1 MSTKNRKIWAA
12 GVLLILTVAAA
23 IGFLFRLSQPD
34 QEQRSVYLNCT
45 ESDRGGWVF
54 FTEAG
59 PVEPVF
65 GFGGYINGIP
75 AEGTGPVAAERVM
88 EEPGAR
94 HFLQFDSYGAGLQV
108 FLDHTLLYTDFP
120 AEENPVD
127 SFLEDVDPASI
138 SHDGL
143 RVPLPEDCGGK
154 RLRIVTYGPSGDGL
168 RQPVLPSLVGR
179 FFRRRGTDLRRRL
192 AHGGS
197 HGAAFAGDLSA
208 TGAAAWRTR
217 WRVSLEAAASDRLF
231 PAGGGSRGLSYL
243 SRNFGRAEC

>member
-179 FFRRRGTDLRRRL
+179 FSDAVVQTSGVVWPMAAVTAQLLL
-192 AHGGS
+192 AICLLLVLLL
-197 HGAAFAGDLSA
+197 GAHDGEFLWKLLPLIGYFLL
-208 TGAAAWRTR
+208 AAAAGVCHTY
-217 WRVSLEAAASDRLF
+217 LEIS
-231 PAGGGSRGLSYL
+231 AG
-243 SRNFGRAEC
+243 

>member
-1 MSTKNRKIWAA
+1 
-12 GVLLILTVAAA
+12 
-23 IGFLFRLSQPD
+23 
-34 QEQRSVYLNCT
+34 
-45 ESDRGGWVF
+45 
-54 FTEAG
+54 
-59 PVEPVF
+59 
-65 GFGGYINGIP
+65 
-75 AEGTGPVAAERVM
+75 M

-179 FFRRRGTDLRRRL
+179 FSDAVVQTSGVVCPWQASRRSFCWRSVCYWCCCL
-192 AHGGS
+192 AHTMASFSGS
-197 HGAAFAGDLSA
+197 CCL
-208 TGAAAWRTR
+208 
-217 WRVSLEAAASDRLF
+217 
-231 PAGGGSRGLSYL
+231 
-243 SRNFGRAEC
+243 

>member
-88 EEPGAR
+88 GSEA
-94 HFLQFDSYGAGLQV
+94 
-108 FLDHTLLYTDFP
+108 
-120 AEENPVD
+120 
-127 SFLEDVDPASI
+127 SFTMS
-138 SHDGL
+138 
-143 RVPLPEDCGGK
+143 LPYFCESFQW
-154 RLRIVTYGPSGDGL
+154 T
-168 RQPVLPSLVGR
+168 
-179 FFRRRGTDLRRRL
+179 
-192 AHGGS
+192 
-197 HGAAFAGDLSA
+197 
-208 TGAAAWRTR
+208 W
-217 WRVSLEAAASDRLF
+217 
-231 PAGGGSRGLSYL
+231 RGLSP
-243 SRNFGRAEC
+243 GA

>member
-12 GVLLILTVAAA
+12 GILLILTVAAA

-154 RLRIVTYGPSGDGL
+154 RLRIVTYGPSMAFASRYCPRWWDAFPTPWYRPPASSGPW
-168 RQPVLPSLVGR
+168 RQS
-179 FFRRRGTDLRRRL
+179 RRSFCWRSVCYWCCCL
-192 AHGGS
+192 AHTMASFSGS
-197 HGAAFAGDLSA
+197 CCL
-208 TGAAAWRTR
+208 
-217 WRVSLEAAASDRLF
+217 
-231 PAGGGSRGLSYL
+231 
-243 SRNFGRAEC
+243 